1 MSAPTATR
9 TRGPRPT
16 REAQMREELTRQINT
31 VELLTESLA
40 DLERQFAEPGWIRM
54 TAQLEREF
62 SPEGLVQLR
71 AACRLYGLK
80 NPLLKRG
87 LGLRSAYVWGQ
98 GVEIAARADGHDDE
112 EGEQDVNAVVQAF
125 LDNKANRRAVTGP
138 SARDQLEHALG
149 TDGEVYIALFTKPL
163 SGAVQARVL
172 LADEIADVICNP
184 DDASD
189 PWYYRRQWTE
199 NGLSE
204 TTGIVQPTMRT
215 TYYPAVG
222 YRPASRPS
230 AFAGHPIAWDAPV
243 VHVAANRPLGWKRGV
258 PDAYA
263 AIDWARAYKEFLEDW
278 ARLMRSLSRFAW
290 KATTPGSKAAAVKAR
305 LAQAPGRGVGG
316 ESEAAGATAVLPPD
330 VALEAISKS
339 GATIDAGSGRP
350 LAMMVAAALGVP
362 VTMLLA
368 DPGQTGAR
376 ATAETLDTPT
386 ELTMHQR
393 RALWTEAYQTI
404 LDYVI
409 AEAVRAPKGKL
420 AGKITRDDYD
430 QEVVILDGDTPTTVD
445 ITWPDLDDVDPLTLV
460 QAIVQAD
467 TTGTVRPEE
476 ILRLLLTALG
486 VHNVDELIAA
496 QLDDDG
502 NFIWPKGP
510 PGAAGP
516 AAATAA
522 RFGQDPAQVDGGPM
536 VGDEIPATDTTAG
549 DGEPADTGDGQQ
561 PSKG

>member
-1 MSAPTATR
+1 
-9 TRGPRPT
+9 
-16 REAQMREELTRQINT
+16 
-31 VELLTESLA
+31 
-40 DLERQFAEPGWIRM
+40 
-54 TAQLEREF
+54 
-62 SPEGLVQLR
+62 
-71 AACRLYGLK
+71 
-80 NPLLKRG
+80 
-87 LGLRSAYVWGQ
+87 
-98 GVEIAARADGHDDE
+98 
-112 EGEQDVNAVVQAF
+112 
-125 LDNKANRRAVTGP
+125 
-138 SARDQLEHALG
+138 
-149 TDGEVYIALFTKPL
+149 
-163 SGAVQARVL
+163 
-172 LADEIADVICNP
+172 
-184 DDASD
+184 
-189 PWYYRRQWTE
+189 
-199 NGLSE
+199 
-204 TTGIVQPTMRT
+204 
-215 TYYPAVG
+215 
-222 YRPASRPS
+222 
-230 AFAGHPIAWDAPV
+230 
-243 VHVAANRPLGWKRGV
+243 
-258 PDAYA
+258 
-263 AIDWARAYKEFLEDW
+263 
-278 ARLMRSLSRFAW
+278 
-290 KATTPGSKAAAVKAR
+290 
-305 LAQAPGRGVGG
+305 
-316 ESEAAGATAVLPPD
+316 
-330 VALEAISKS
+330 
-339 GATIDAGSGRP
+339 
-350 LAMMVAAALGVP
+350 
-362 VTMLLA
+362 
-368 DPGQTGAR
+368 
-376 ATAETLDTPT
+376 
-386 ELTMHQR
+386 MHQR